1 MNTTASAN
9 SATKQ
14 QLTVSKP
21 EKFSKEVG
29 QLLNQFTDKTEVT
42 FNGMTFSIPSAKSAD
57 GFERFAAVVKGVT
70 DAIFTGIDKEVKPK
84 NKEHIAILKGIAAS
98 GFHFADFTRVSV
110 LEGVKTRIAAKKSVI
125 TLKRNVTREMKENKT
140 YIAVTNTARELNKLV
155 KEEGLS
161 AAIKRLEEMKK
172 DKTDAGIKLIDN
184 S

>member
-21 EKFSKEVG
+21 ENFSKEVG

-70 DAIFTGIDKEVKPK
+70 DAIFTGIDKDAKPSK
-84 NKEHIAILKGIAAS
+84 KAHLEILKGIAKS
-98 GFHFADFTRVSV
+98 GFHFADFTRNSV
-110 LEGVKTRIAAKKSVI
+110 TEGVKIRIAAKKSVY
-125 TLKRNVTREMKENKT
+125 TLAKNVTREIKENKT
-140 YIAVTNTARELNKLV
+140 FIQVTGTARELNKIL
-155 KEEGLS
+155 KNEGLP
-161 AAIKRLEEMKK
+161 AAMARLEEMKK